1 MCSRQTSR
9 HWMSPRCSE
18 SSQSGQN
25 GEPEKLIFV
34 ILSSRRFMQQWFPV
48 EVKLK
53 QKVNEADLAKQ
64 QMKEM
69 GLDNSCCVQ

>member
-1 MCSRQTSR
+1 MSGRSKLPLCSQVWRLTK
-9 HWMSPRCSE
+9 P
-18 SSQSGQN
+18 
-25 GEPEKLIFV
+25 LTFY
-34 ILSSRRFMQQWFPV
+34 RFMQQWFPV